1 MINIVLFE
9 RTLGIH
15 SPYIGK
21 VFGVLNMAYVRLYL
35 LSTDVQVVKLFDSK
49 SVIMWTLKLQV
60 SDFTVYL
67 NEHFSVLT
75 SYIVDLTIFY
85 LINKRR
91 GRRTWES

>member
-1 MINIVLFE
+1 MFI
-9 RTLGIH
+9 
-15 SPYIGK
+15 P
-21 VFGVLNMAYVRLYL
+21 LN
-35 LSTDVQVVKLFDSK
+35 TVQVVKLFDSK

>member
-1 MINIVLFE
+1 
-9 RTLGIH
+9 
-15 SPYIGK
+15 
-21 VFGVLNMAYVRLYL
+21 
-35 LSTDVQVVKLFDSK
+35 
-49 SVIMWTLKLQV
+49 MWTLKLQV